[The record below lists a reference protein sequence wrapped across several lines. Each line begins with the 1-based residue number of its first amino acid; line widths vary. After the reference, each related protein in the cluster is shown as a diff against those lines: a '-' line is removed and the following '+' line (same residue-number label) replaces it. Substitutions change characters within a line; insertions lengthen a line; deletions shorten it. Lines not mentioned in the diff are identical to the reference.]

1 VINNDEGRIIMGR
14 LDGKIAVVTG
24 AGSGIGRAVAVMF
37 AKEGAKVV
45 CANRTESDG
54 EETLR
59 QIVAA
64 GGEGF
69 YVKTDVR
76 KKEDIKNLREKTLEK
91 YGDVTTLFNCA
102 GILVHGPF
110 MEHNDE
116 DLSKVFET
124 NFRGYYWMMQEFL
137 PDLVR
142 NGHTSITNVASISV
156 MKPETGAYLY
166 GAMKAAVNK
175 MTRDLTREYSSQ
187 GVRLNVICPGPVQT
201 NLTPEWVRNSAEAQE
216 EICNANCPVGRLGVP
231 DDIAYAAV
239 WLASDEADWVTGSTI
254 VIDGGACNMG

>member
-1 VINNDEGRIIMGR
+1 MGR

-45 CANRTESDG
+45 CANRNEADG
-54 EETLR
+54 NETLAMIR
-59 QIVAA
+59 DA
-64 GGEGF
+64 GGEGI
-69 YVKTDVR
+69 YISTDVR
-76 KKEDIKNLREKTLEK
+76 KKEDVKNLLAKTLEA

-102 GILVHGPF
+102 GILVHAPF
-110 MEHNDE
+110 LENNDE
-116 DLSKVFET
+116 DLAKVFET
-124 NFRGYYWMMQEFL
+124 NFRGYYWTMQEFL
-137 PDLVR
+137 PALVR

-156 MKPETGAYLY
+156 MKPETNSYLY
-166 GAMKAAVNK
+166 GAMKAGINK
-175 MTRDLTREYSSQ
+175 MTRDLVREFSPQ
-187 GVRLNVICPGPVQT
+187 GVRLNVICPGPVWT
-201 NLTPEWVRNSAEAQE
+201 NLTPEWVRNNPEIQE
-216 EICNANCPVGRLGVP
+216 DMSKNLCAVGRLGVP

>member
-1 VINNDEGRIIMGR
+1 MGR
-14 LDGKIAVVTG
+14 MNCKIAVVTG

-54 EETLR
+54 NETLAM
-59 QIVAA
+59 IKAV
-64 GGEGF
+64 GGEGI
-69 YVKTDVR
+69 YVKTNVR
-76 KKEDIKNLREKTLEK
+76 EKGDIANLREKALEA

-102 GILVHGPF
+102 GILVHAGF
-110 MEHNDE
+110 MDHTDA
-116 DLSKVFET
+116 DLDKVFET

-137 PDLVR
+137 PTLVK
-142 NGHTSITNVASISV
+142 NGHASITNVASISV
-156 MKPETGAYLY
+156 MKPETDAYLY
-166 GAMKAAVNK
+166 GAMKAAINK
-175 MTRDLTREYSSQ
+175 MTRDLIREFSPQ

-201 NLTPEWVRNSAEAQE
+201 NLTPEYVRNSPEIQA
-216 EICNANCPVGRLGVP
+216 EICKAVCPVGRLGEP
-231 DDIAYAAV
+231 NDIAYAAV

>member
-1 VINNDEGRIIMGR
+1 MGR

-45 CANRTESDG
+45 CANRSEPDG
-54 EETLR
+54 TETLAMIR
-59 QIVAA
+59 AA
-64 GGEGF
+64 GGEGL
-69 YVKTDVR
+69 YVCTDVR
-76 KKEDIKNLREKTLEK
+76 KKEDIKNLLAKTLEA
-91 YGDVTTLFNCA
+91 YGVGTTLCNCA
-102 GILVHGPF
+102 VILVHAPF
-110 MEHNDE
+110 MEHTDE
-116 DLSKVFET
+116 ELVKVFET

-137 PDLVR
+137 PSLIN
-142 NGHTSITNVASISV
+142 NGHSSITNVASISV
-156 MKPETGAYLY
+156 MKPESDAYLY
-166 GAMKAAVNK
+166 GAMKAAINK
-175 MTRDLTREYSSQ
+175 MTRDMIREFSPQ

-201 NLTPEWVRNSAEAQE
+201 NLTPEWVRNNPEVQA
-216 EICNANCPVGRLGVP
+216 EICKAVCPVGRLGKP